1 MKRVKCCDAEWVVD
15 SSSVLSVL
23 GTRTALVMCLW
34 ENIADCCKCCC
45 GISVWL
51 EPLCL
56 NVGKKLSAGD
66 RLVPWWMGCAHVNS
80 SVLLQLCS
88 EQHLSVHHLLPT
100 SVPRWA
106 LGALCPRTPAVKQVP
121 LKQLSVQDA
130 CGCGAA
136 GSMEWGKE
144 RGWGEAFKPRVPC

>member
-23 GTRTALVMCLW
+23 GTRTALVTCLW
-34 ENIADCCKCCC
+34 GNIADCCKCCC

-88 EQHLSVHHLLPT
+88 EQHLSVHHLLRT
-100 SVPRWA
+100 SVPSM
-106 LGALCPRTPAVKQVP
+106 QVSP
-121 LKQLSVQDA
+121 GGGLPQNSSCKTGSTK
-130 CGCGAA
+130 AA
-136 GSMEWGKE
+136 GQCAGCMWLWCSWLHGMRKGKGV
-144 RGWGEAFKPRVPC
+144 RGSV